1 MGKWLII
8 EKGKL
13 FMDSEKTIRKISLE
27 GCPQIGKGAH
37 GSVYQLSDD
46 SVVKVYFDNRSL
58 ESIEKE
64 RLNGRS
70 AFVSGISCPI
80 TFDIVSTEKGYGIV
94 MELAGSMPLG
104 SYVQKHPEDLA
115 ECAEKFAD
123 IYIQMNSTLA
133 DTVQFSSV
141 KENYRETIARA
152 SKYFRKKEIDTLL
165 EILDSIP
172 DKYTFVHG
180 DIHPQNVI
188 INDKKELFY
197 IDMADLSYGSCIFD
211 LGSSFLTMFF
221 VPNMNKKNCIE
232 ISGMDADKTIFFWNT
247 LIKKYREHVYT
258 DGNMDIE
265 KICEI
270 FGYFRTVYLLV
281 EDDNHSWLFDRMR
294 VMFVRS
300 KVIRHKDKIISCFK
314 SLQM

>member
-1 MGKWLII
+1 MN
-8 EKGKL
+8 
-13 FMDSEKTIRKISLE
+13 SENSIRRISLE

-37 GSVYQLSDD
+37 GSVYQLSGD

-94 MELAGSMPLG
+94 LELAGNMPLG
-104 SYVQKHPEDLA
+104 SYVQMHPEDLI

-123 IYIQMNSTLA
+123 IYIQMNTTHA
-133 DTVQFSSV
+133 DVTQFSSV
-141 KENYRETIARA
+141 KEDYKKTIMRA
-152 SKYFRKKEIDTLL
+152 SKYFRKREIDTLL

-180 DIHPQNVI
+180 DLHPQNVM
-188 INDKKELFY
+188 INDKKELFF

-221 VPNMNKKNCIE
+221 TPTMNKKNCIE
-232 ISGMDADKTIFFWNT
+232 ISGMDADKTIFFWKT
-247 LIKKYREHVYT
+247 LIKKYNEHLNADKNV
-258 DGNMDIE
+258 DIE

-270 FGYFRTVYLLV
+270 FGHFRTVYLLV
-281 EDDNHSWLFDRMR
+281 ADDNHSWLFDKMR

-300 KVIRHKDKIISCFK
+300 KVIRNKEEIIKLFK
-314 SLQM
+314 SLQI